1 MGIKGL
7 VLKST
12 GSWYLVEIENGE
24 IVNCRLP
31 GKHKLIDTKTTN
43 PIAVGDEVRL
53 NGVQDAIIEEILPR
67 KNFIER
73 IAPKKRSDRNILASN
88 IDQAIILVSISKP
101 RTANGFIDRFLF
113 NTAIQNIPTTII
125 FNKRDALTQ
134 KEQLKLEERQNIYEQ
149 ASYNTILISALYKE
163 NIDAVKSLIK
173 NKKTL
178 LGGYSG
184 AGKSTLINVLIPN
197 IDKKTN
203 AISVKTGKGMH
214 TTTYTEMH
222 KLPFGGYIIDAP
234 GIKEFGITE
243 TNKHQIHNGFIEM
256 HKYIGKCKFNDCL
269 HVNEPACAILEAV
282 AENKISDSRYKSY
295 LSILNDLDSISKY

>member
-134 KEQLKLEERQNIYEQ
+134 KEQLKLEELQNIYEQ